1 MYLTC
6 WGACNMKK
14 GIIILFLCCS
24 CGCFFKSH
32 EQKKTEELFHIQK
45 GYTPETDLFLK
56 DDEIYCQKDG
66 VIQKGDVVI
75 NQKEFSFSNTGEFLD
90 EDFDKLN
97 ILFVDKDFSHNWTH
111 LYEMFGKECDVEYL
125 ASADFD
131 VNDLMHLC

>member
-1 MYLTC
+1 
-6 WGACNMKK
+6 MKK

-45 GYTPETDLFLK
+45 GYTPDTDLFLK

-75 NQKEFSFSNTGEFLD
+75 NQKDFSFSNTTYIHPS
-90 EDFDKLN
+90 KA
-97 ILFVDKDFSHNWTH
+97 
-111 LYEMFGKECDVEYL
+111 Y
-125 ASADFD
+125 
-131 VNDLMHLC
+131 